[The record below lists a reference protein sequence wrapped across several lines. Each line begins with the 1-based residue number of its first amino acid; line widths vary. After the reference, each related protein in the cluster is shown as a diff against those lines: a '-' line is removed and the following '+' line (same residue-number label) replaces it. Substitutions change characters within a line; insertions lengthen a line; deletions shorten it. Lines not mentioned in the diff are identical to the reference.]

1 MSSFRSSINL
11 IKDLRGN
18 RNIMVLMTT
27 QTLFMFTAFLWWPY
41 RSLYITELDATV
53 ELLGLVL
60 SIETV
65 ASIIFQYPGGILTD
79 RWGRKRML
87 VISGFFRFLS
97 PIFYFFATHWTHVI
111 PGIIFSSAGML
122 GVPANNALIAESLP
136 ADQ

>member
-79 RWGRKRML
+79 R
-87 VISGFFRFLS
+87 
-97 PIFYFFATHWTHVI
+97 
-111 PGIIFSSAGML
+111 
-122 GVPANNALIAESLP
+122 
-136 ADQ
+136 